1 MVTKYCEFEP
11 TQHRNKRAAQYVF
24 LDDENDPH
32 PLAICDV
39 CTKKLLQMRPDALV
53 RDRKEHEAARKEK
66 RQAERAPPK
75 TEADEPAAEDAQPS
89 SESSPDPLS

>member
-53 RDRKEHEAARKEK
+53 RDRKEHE
-66 RQAERAPPK
+66 RAPPK